1 MPAFDDAELVDPLTA
16 SDPIATA
23 RRRHRTAGA
32 MLAAGM
38 LGLEQAMGLR
48 KPKEEAPIVI
58 DANDDPIDIDRDG
71 ILLAVDEGTSV
82 FAHPQPRSD
91 PLLSRRR
98 RRRRKFVG

>member
-1 MPAFDDAELVDPLTA
+1 MPAFDDAEQVEQLEL
-16 SDPIATA
+16 SDPIAVA

-38 LGLEQAMGLR
+38 LGLEQALGLR

-58 DANDDPIDIDRDG
+58 DASDDPLDIDRDG
-71 ILLAVDEGTSV
+71 MSFAVDNGTSV
-82 FAHPQPRSD
+82 FASPQPRSE

-98 RRRRKFVG
+98 RRRR